1 MFLVEKNRP
10 LAVMLKII
18 AGNTKLANG
27 VRMAAALIFI
37 IPVLA
42 IYLILQRKFIKS
54 IDKVGIVG

>member
-1 MFLVEKNRP
+1 MFLQEENRP
-10 LAVMLKII
+10 LSVMLKII
-18 AGNTKLANG
+18 AGDTKLANG
-27 VRMAAALIFI
+27 VRMAGALVFI

>member
-1 MFLVEKNRP
+1 MFLAEENRP
-10 LAVMLKII
+10 LSVMLKIV

-27 VRMAAALIFI
+27 VRMAGALVFI
-37 IPVLA
+37 IPVLV